1 MIKSKYIW
9 KLTESNL
16 PDEFLKLS
24 KKYKLDT
31 LAAQILW
38 QRGIRAE
45 EEIQAYLNPD
55 LQQLHDP
62 FLLHDMEKATQRI
75 LTAIENGQ
83 NILIYGDY
91 DADGMTASSV
101 MKSALDELG
110 AEVQVYLPNRFTDG
124 YGPNLDVYKYFIQNE
139 DIDLII
145 TVDNGVAGHEAIAYA
160 QSQNVDVIVTDHH
173 SMPEELSK
181 AFAIVHPEHPES
193 NYPFKYLAGVG
204 VAFKVA
210 TALLDYIPSDM
221 LDLVAI
227 GTIADMV
234 SLTDENRILVSHG
247 LKVLAN
253 TERAGLMELM
263 RLSGTDFEKVNEET
277 VGFQIAPRLNALGRL
292 DDPNPAIELLT
303 GWDEEV
309 AAEIAQMIDEKNS
322 ERKVIVENIYNQ
334 ALTMMTDEPVEVLY
348 HQDWHKGVL
357 GIVAGRLLEQFHKP
371 IIMLAEEEGILR
383 GSARSIENFNI
394 FEALNGHRELFIA
407 FGGHKQAAGMTFA
420 LENVEA
426 IKQVMLEFIQENDI
440 DMSEKSSLEVQGSLQ
455 FDQISLETIRS
466 LEKLSPYGMDNSKP
480 HFLLTDYQVE
490 QARSMGK
497 DNSHLKLKLVQN
509 GQALDA
515 VYFGHGSE
523 SLEFEQS
530 DTELVGTL
538 SSNTWNGTT
547 TVQLMVADA
556 RVNGVEL
563 LDIRSRQVELPK
575 NTIRFV
581 HNEVKNGTIEEVL
594 IIEEAPTDKDALSAL
609 TELIHEQDFEL
620 IYFKNTI
627 KKNYYLT
634 GAGTREQFARF
645 YKAIYQYPEFD
656 IRFKLKD
663 LANYLKIP
671 DILMVKMIQIFEEL
685 NFVTIDN
692 GMMSV
697 NKAAEKRDISE
708 SNIYQ
713 ELQEII
719 AFQELFALSPVKE
732 IYKKLKEEDAHAT

>member
-9 KLTESNL
+9 KLTESDL

-62 FLLHDMEKATQRI
+62 FLLHDMEKAVQRI

-173 SMPEELSK
+173 SMPEVLPE

-277 VGFQIAPRLNALGRL
+277 IGFQIAPRLNALGRL

-322 ERKVIVENIYNQ
+322 ERKVIVENIFNQ
-334 ALTMMTDEPVEVLY
+334 ALTMITDEPVQIL
-348 HQDWHKGVL
+348 HHKDWHKGVL

-371 IIMLAEEEGILR
+371 IIMLAEEEGVLR

-394 FEALNGHRELFIA
+394 FEALNEHRELFMA

-426 IKQVMLEFIQENDI
+426 IKQVMLDFIQENDI

-455 FDQISLETIRS
+455 FDEISLETIRS
-466 LEKLSPYGMDNSKP
+466 LEKLSPYGMDNPKP

-515 VYFGHGSE
+515 VYFGHGAE

-594 IIEEAPTDKDALSAL
+594 IIEEAPTDKEALSAL
-609 TELIHEQDFEL
+609 TELIHEQEFEL

-671 DILMVKMIQIFEEL
+671 DILLIKMIQIFEEL

-713 ELQEII
+713 ELQEIV
-719 AFQELFALSPVKE
+719 AFQELFALSPVNE

>member
-9 KLTESNL
+9 KLTESDL

-62 FLLHDMEKATQRI
+62 FLLHDMEKAVQRI

-173 SMPEELSK
+173 SMPEVLPE

-309 AAEIAQMIDEKNS
+309 VSEIAQMIDEKNS
-322 ERKVIVENIYNQ
+322 ERKVIVENIFNQ
-334 ALTMMTDEPVEVLY
+334 ALTMITDEPVQILY
-348 HQDWHKGVL
+348 HKDWHKGVL
-357 GIVAGRLLEQFHKP
+357 GIVAGRLLEQFHKT

-426 IKQVMLEFIQENDI
+426 IKQVMLDFIQDNDI
-440 DMSEKSSLEVQGSLQ
+440 DMSGKSTLEVQGSLQ

-466 LEKLSPYGMDNSKP
+466 LEKLSPYGMDNPKP

-515 VYFGHGSE
+515 VYFGHGAE

-594 IIEEAPTDKDALSAL
+594 IIEEAPTDKEALSAL
-609 TELIHEQDFEL
+609 AELIHEQEFEL

-671 DILMVKMIQIFEEL
+671 DILLIKMIQIFEEL

-713 ELQEII
+713 ELQEIV

>member
-9 KLTESNL
+9 KLTESDL

-62 FLLHDMEKATQRI
+62 FLLHDMEKAVQRI

-173 SMPEELSK
+173 SMPEVLPE

-277 VGFQIAPRLNALGRL
+277 IGFQIAPRLNALGRL

-322 ERKVIVENIYNQ
+322 ERKVIVENIFNQ
-334 ALTMMTDEPVEVLY
+334 ALTMITDEPVQILY
-348 HQDWHKGVL
+348 HKDWHKGVL

-394 FEALNGHRELFIA
+394 FEALNEHRELFMA

-426 IKQVMLEFIQENDI
+426 IKQVMLDFIQENDI

-455 FDQISLETIRS
+455 FDEISLETIRS
-466 LEKLSPYGMDNSKP
+466 LEKLSPYGMDNPKP

-515 VYFGHGSE
+515 VYFGHGAE

-594 IIEEAPTDKDALSAL
+594 IIEEAPTDKEALSAL
-609 TELIHEQDFEL
+609 TELIHEQEFEL

-671 DILMVKMIQIFEEL
+671 DILLIKMIQIFEEL

-713 ELQEII
+713 ELQEIV

>member
-9 KLTESNL
+9 KLTESDL
-16 PDEFLKLS
+16 PDAFLKLS

-173 SMPEELSK
+173 SMPEELPK

-426 IKQVMLEFIQENDI
+426 IKQVMVEFIQENDI

-466 LEKLSPYGMDNSKP
+466 LEKLSPYGMDNPKP

>member
-466 LEKLSPYGMDNSKP
+466 LEKLSPYGMDNPKP

>member
-9 KLTESNL
+9 NLTESDL

-38 QRGIRAE
+38 QRGIRTE
-45 EEIQAYLNPD
+45 EKMQTFLKPD

-62 FLLHDMEKATQRI
+62 FLLHDMEKAVQRI

-124 YGPNLDVYKYFIQNE
+124 YGPNPDVYKYFIQNE

-160 QSQNVDVIVTDHH
+160 QSQDVDVIVTDHH
-173 SMPEELSK
+173 SMPEELPE
-181 AFAIVHPEHPES
+181 AFAIVHPEHPGAD
-193 NYPFKYLAGVG
+193 YPFKYLAGVG

-303 GWDEEV
+303 GWDEEAV
-309 AAEIAQMIDEKNS
+309 AEIAQMIDEKNS
-322 ERKVIVENIYNQ
+322 ERKVIVENIFNQ
-334 ALTMMTDEPVEVLY
+334 ALTMMTDDPVQILY
-348 HQDWHKGVL
+348 HKDWHKGVL

-426 IKQVMLEFIQENDI
+426 IKQVMLDFIQDNDI
-440 DMSEKSSLEVQGSLQ
+440 DMSGKSTLEVQGSLQ

-466 LEKLSPYGMDNSKP
+466 LEKLSPYGMDNPKP
-480 HFLLTDYQVE
+480 HFLITDYQVE

-497 DNSHLKLKLVQN
+497 DNSHLKLKLVQK
-509 GQALDA
+509 GQPLDA
-515 VYFGHGSE
+515 VYFGHGTE

-530 DTELVGTL
+530 DTELIGTL

-594 IIEEAPTDKDALSAL
+594 IIEEAPTDKGALSTL

-627 KKNYYLT
+627 KQNYYLT

-671 DILMVKMIQIFEEL
+671 DILLIKMIQIFEEL

-697 NKAAEKRDISE
+697 NKAAEKRDIAE

-713 ELQEII
+713 ELREIV

>member
-9 KLTESNL
+9 KLTESDL

-62 FLLHDMEKATQRI
+62 FLLHDMEKAVQRI

-110 AEVQVYLPNRFTDG
+110 AEVQVYLPNRFTDD

-173 SMPEELSK
+173 SMPEVLPE

-277 VGFQIAPRLNALGRL
+277 IGFQIAPRLNALGRL

-322 ERKVIVENIYNQ
+322 ERKVIVENIFNQ
-334 ALTMMTDEPVEVLY
+334 ALTMITDEPIQIL
-348 HQDWHKGVL
+348 HHKDWHKGVL

-371 IIMLAEEEGILR
+371 IIMLAEEEGVLR

-394 FEALNGHRELFIA
+394 FEALNEHRELFMA
-407 FGGHKQAAGMTFA
+407 FGGYKQAAGMTFA

-426 IKQVMLEFIQENDI
+426 IKQVMLDFIQENDI

-455 FDQISLETIRS
+455 FDEISLETIRS
-466 LEKLSPYGMDNSKP
+466 LEKLSPYGMDNPKP

-515 VYFGHGSE
+515 VYFGHGAE

-594 IIEEAPTDKDALSAL
+594 IIEEAPTDKEALSAL
-609 TELIHEQDFEL
+609 TELIHEQEFEL

-671 DILMVKMIQIFEEL
+671 DILLIKMIQIFEEL

-713 ELQEII
+713 ELQEIV

>member
-9 KLTESNL
+9 KLTESDL

-62 FLLHDMEKATQRI
+62 FLLHDMEKAVQRI

-173 SMPEELSK
+173 SMPEVLPE

-277 VGFQIAPRLNALGRL
+277 IGFQIAPRLNALGRL

-322 ERKVIVENIYNQ
+322 ERKVIVENIFNQ
-334 ALTMMTDEPVEVLY
+334 ALTMITDEPVQILY
-348 HQDWHKGVL
+348 HKDWHKGVL

-394 FEALNGHRELFIA
+394 FEALNEHRELFMA

-426 IKQVMLEFIQENDI
+426 IKQVMLDFIQENDI
-440 DMSEKSSLEVQGSLQ
+440 DMSGKSSLEVQGSLQ
-455 FDQISLETIRS
+455 FDEISLETIRS
-466 LEKLSPYGMDNSKP
+466 LEKLSPYGMDNPKP

-515 VYFGHGSE
+515 VYFGHGAE

-594 IIEEAPTDKDALSAL
+594 IIEEAPTDKEALSAL
-609 TELIHEQDFEL
+609 AELIHEQEFEL

-671 DILMVKMIQIFEEL
+671 DILLIKMIQIFEEL

-708 SNIYQ
+708 SNIYR
-713 ELQEII
+713 ELQEIV

>member
-9 KLTESNL
+9 KLTESDL

-173 SMPEELSK
+173 SMPEELPQ

-292 DDPNPAIELLT
+292 NDPNPAIELLT

-357 GIVAGRLLEQFHKP
+357 GIVAGRLLDQFHKP

-466 LEKLSPYGMDNSKP
+466 LEKLSPYGMDNPKP

>member
-9 KLTESNL
+9 KLTESDL

-62 FLLHDMEKATQRI
+62 FLLHDMEKAVQRI

-173 SMPEELSK
+173 SMPEVLPE

-277 VGFQIAPRLNALGRL
+277 IGFQIAPRLNALGRL

-322 ERKVIVENIYNQ
+322 ERKVIVENIFNQ
-334 ALTMMTDEPVEVLY
+334 ALTMITDEPIQIL
-348 HQDWHKGVL
+348 HHKDWHKGVL

-371 IIMLAEEEGILR
+371 IIMLAEEEGVLR

-394 FEALNGHRELFIA
+394 FEALNEHRELFMA

-426 IKQVMLEFIQENDI
+426 IKQVMLDFIQENDI

-455 FDQISLETIRS
+455 FDEISLETIRS
-466 LEKLSPYGMDNSKP
+466 LEKLSPYGMDNPKP

-515 VYFGHGSE
+515 VYFGHGAE

-594 IIEEAPTDKDALSAL
+594 IIEEAPTDKEALSAL
-609 TELIHEQDFEL
+609 TELIHEQEFEL

-671 DILMVKMIQIFEEL
+671 DILLIKMIQIFEEL

-713 ELQEII
+713 ELQEIV
-719 AFQELFALSPVKE
+719 AFQELFALSSVKE

>member
-173 SMPEELSK
+173 SMPEELPK

-466 LEKLSPYGMDNSKP
+466 LEKLSPYGMDNPKP

>member
-9 KLTESNL
+9 NLTESDL

-38 QRGIRAE
+38 QRGIRTE
-45 EEIQAYLNPD
+45 EKMQTFLKPD

-62 FLLHDMEKATQRI
+62 FLLHDMEKAVQRI

-124 YGPNLDVYKYFIQNE
+124 YGPNPDVYKYFIQNE

-160 QSQNVDVIVTDHH
+160 QSQDVDVIVTDHH
-173 SMPEELSK
+173 SMPEELPE
-181 AFAIVHPEHPES
+181 AFAIVHPEHPGAD
-193 NYPFKYLAGVG
+193 YPFKYLAGVG

-309 AAEIAQMIDEKNS
+309 VAEIAQMIDEKNS
-322 ERKVIVENIYNQ
+322 ERKVIVENIFNQ
-334 ALTMMTDEPVEVLY
+334 ALTMMTDDPVQILY
-348 HQDWHKGVL
+348 HKDWHKGVL

-426 IKQVMLEFIQENDI
+426 IKQVMLDFIQDNDI
-440 DMSEKSSLEVQGSLQ
+440 DMSGKSTLEVQGSLQ

-466 LEKLSPYGMDNSKP
+466 LEKLSPYGMDNPKP
-480 HFLLTDYQVE
+480 HFLIADYQVE

-497 DNSHLKLKLVQN
+497 DNSHLKLKLVQK
-509 GQALDA
+509 GQSLDA
-515 VYFGHGSE
+515 VYFGHGTE

-594 IIEEAPTDKDALSAL
+594 IIEEAPTDKGALSTL

-627 KKNYYLT
+627 KQNYYLT

-671 DILMVKMIQIFEEL
+671 DILLIKMIQIFEEL

-697 NKAAEKRDISE
+697 NKAAEKRDIAE

-713 ELQEII
+713 ELREIV

>member
-9 KLTESNL
+9 KLTESDL

-62 FLLHDMEKATQRI
+62 FLLHDMEKAVQRI

-173 SMPEELSK
+173 SMPEVLPE

-193 NYPFKYLAGVG
+193 NYPFRYLAGVG

-277 VGFQIAPRLNALGRL
+277 IGFQIAPRLNALGRL

-322 ERKVIVENIYNQ
+322 ERKVIVENIFNQ
-334 ALTMMTDEPVEVLY
+334 ALTMITDEPVQILY
-348 HQDWHKGVL
+348 HKDWHKGVL

-371 IIMLAEEEGILR
+371 IIMLAEEEGVLR

-394 FEALNGHRELFIA
+394 FEALNEHRELFMA

-420 LENVEA
+420 LENVEV
-426 IKQVMLEFIQENDI
+426 IKQVMLDFIQENDI
-440 DMSEKSSLEVQGSLQ
+440 DMSGKSSLEVQGSLQ
-455 FDQISLETIRS
+455 FDEISLETIRS
-466 LEKLSPYGMDNSKP
+466 LEKLSPYGMDNPKP

-515 VYFGHGSE
+515 VYFGHGAE

-594 IIEEAPTDKDALSAL
+594 IIEEAPTDKEALSAL
-609 TELIHEQDFEL
+609 AELIHEQEFEL

-671 DILMVKMIQIFEEL
+671 DILLIKMIQIFEEL

-708 SNIYQ
+708 SNIYR
-713 ELQEII
+713 ELQEIV

>member
-62 FLLHDMEKATQRI
+62 FLLHDMEQATQRI

-173 SMPEELSK
+173 SMPEELPK

-466 LEKLSPYGMDNSKP
+466 LEKLSPYGMDNPKP

>member
-9 KLTESNL
+9 KLTESDL
-16 PDEFLKLS
+16 PDAFLKLS

-173 SMPEELSK
+173 SMPEELPK

-303 GWDEEV
+303 GWDEEM

-466 LEKLSPYGMDNSKP
+466 LEKLSPYGMDNPKP

>member
-9 KLTESNL
+9 KLTESDL

-38 QRGIRAE
+38 QRGIRTE
-45 EEIQAYLNPD
+45 EKMQTFLKPD

-62 FLLHDMEKATQRI
+62 FLLHDMEKAVQRI

-173 SMPEELSK
+173 SMPEVLPE

-277 VGFQIAPRLNALGRL
+277 IGFQIAPRLNALGRL

-322 ERKVIVENIYNQ
+322 ERKVIVENIFNQ
-334 ALTMMTDEPVEVLY
+334 ALTMITDEPIQIL
-348 HQDWHKGVL
+348 HHKDWHKGVL

-371 IIMLAEEEGILR
+371 IIMLAEEEGVLR

-394 FEALNGHRELFIA
+394 FEALNEHRELFMA

-426 IKQVMLEFIQENDI
+426 IKQVMLDFIQENDI

-455 FDQISLETIRS
+455 FDEISLETIRS
-466 LEKLSPYGMDNSKP
+466 LEKLSPYGMDNPKP

-515 VYFGHGSE
+515 VYFGHGAE

-594 IIEEAPTDKDALSAL
+594 IIEEAPTDKEALSAL
-609 TELIHEQDFEL
+609 TELIHEQEFEL

-671 DILMVKMIQIFEEL
+671 DILLIKMIQIFEEL

-713 ELQEII
+713 ELQEIV

>member
-16 PDEFLKLS
+16 PEEFLKLS

-173 SMPEELSK
+173 SMPEELPK

-466 LEKLSPYGMDNSKP
+466 LEKLSPYGMDNPKP

>member
-9 KLTESNL
+9 KLTESDL

-62 FLLHDMEKATQRI
+62 FLLHDMEKAVQRI

-173 SMPEELSK
+173 SMPEVLPE

-277 VGFQIAPRLNALGRL
+277 IGFQIAPRLNALGRL

-322 ERKVIVENIYNQ
+322 ERKVIVENIFNQ
-334 ALTMMTDEPVEVLY
+334 ALTMITDEPIQIL
-348 HQDWHKGVL
+348 HHKDWHKGVL

-371 IIMLAEEEGILR
+371 IIMLAEEEGVLR

-394 FEALNGHRELFIA
+394 FEALNEHRELFMA

-426 IKQVMLEFIQENDI
+426 IKQVMLDFIQENDI

-455 FDQISLETIRS
+455 FEEISLETIRS
-466 LEKLSPYGMDNSKP
+466 LEKLSPYGMDNPKP

-515 VYFGHGSE
+515 VYFGHGAE

-594 IIEEAPTDKDALSAL
+594 IIEEAPTDKEALSAL
-609 TELIHEQDFEL
+609 TELIHEQEFEL

-671 DILMVKMIQIFEEL
+671 DILLIKMIQIFEEL

-713 ELQEII
+713 ELQEIV

>member
-9 KLTESNL
+9 KLTESDL

-62 FLLHDMEKATQRI
+62 FLLHDMEKAVQRI

-173 SMPEELSK
+173 SMPEVLPE

-277 VGFQIAPRLNALGRL
+277 IGFQIAPRLNALGRL

-322 ERKVIVENIYNQ
+322 ERKVIVENIFNQ
-334 ALTMMTDEPVEVLY
+334 ALTMITDEPIQIL
-348 HQDWHKGVL
+348 HHKDWHKGVL

-371 IIMLAEEEGILR
+371 IIMLAEEEGVLR

-394 FEALNGHRELFIA
+394 FEALNEHRELFMA
-407 FGGHKQAAGMTFA
+407 FGGYKQAAGMTFA

-426 IKQVMLEFIQENDI
+426 IKQVMLDFIQENDI

-455 FDQISLETIRS
+455 FDEISLETIRS
-466 LEKLSPYGMDNSKP
+466 LEKLSPYGMDNPKP

-515 VYFGHGSE
+515 VYFGHGAE

-594 IIEEAPTDKDALSAL
+594 IIEEAPTDKEALSAL
-609 TELIHEQDFEL
+609 TELIHEQEFEL

-671 DILMVKMIQIFEEL
+671 DILLIKMIQIFEEL

-708 SNIYQ
+708 SNIYR
-713 ELQEII
+713 ELQEIV

>member
-9 KLTESNL
+9 KLTESDL

-62 FLLHDMEKATQRI
+62 FLLHDMEKAVQRI

-173 SMPEELSK
+173 SMPEVLPE

-277 VGFQIAPRLNALGRL
+277 IGFQIAPRLNALGRL

-322 ERKVIVENIYNQ
+322 ERKVIVENIFNQ
-334 ALTMMTDEPVEVLY
+334 SLTMITDEPIQIL
-348 HQDWHKGVL
+348 HHKDWHKGVL

-371 IIMLAEEEGILR
+371 IIMLAEEEGVLR

-394 FEALNGHRELFIA
+394 FEALNEHRELFMA

-426 IKQVMLEFIQENDI
+426 IKQVMLDFIQENDI

-455 FDQISLETIRS
+455 FDEISLETIRS
-466 LEKLSPYGMDNSKP
+466 LEKLSPYGMDNPKP

-515 VYFGHGSE
+515 VYFGHGAE

-594 IIEEAPTDKDALSAL
+594 IIEEAPTDKEALSAL
-609 TELIHEQDFEL
+609 TELIHEQEFEL

-671 DILMVKMIQIFEEL
+671 DILLIKMIQIFEEL

-713 ELQEII
+713 ELQEIV

>member
-9 KLTESNL
+9 KLTESDL

-62 FLLHDMEKATQRI
+62 FLLHDMEKAVQRI

-173 SMPEELSK
+173 SMPKVLPE

-277 VGFQIAPRLNALGRL
+277 IGFQIAPRLNALGRL

-322 ERKVIVENIYNQ
+322 ERKVIVENIFNQ
-334 ALTMMTDEPVEVLY
+334 ALTMITDEPVQIL
-348 HQDWHKGVL
+348 HHKDWHKGVL

-383 GSARSIENFNI
+383 GSARSIESFNI
-394 FEALNGHRELFIA
+394 FEALNEHRELFMA

-426 IKQVMLEFIQENDI
+426 IKQVMLDFIQENDI

-455 FDQISLETIRS
+455 FDEISLETIRS
-466 LEKLSPYGMDNSKP
+466 LEKLSPYGMDNPKP

-515 VYFGHGSE
+515 VYFGHGAE

-594 IIEEAPTDKDALSAL
+594 IIEEAPTDKEALSAL
-609 TELIHEQDFEL
+609 TELIHEQEFEL

-671 DILMVKMIQIFEEL
+671 DILLIKMIQIFEEL

-713 ELQEII
+713 ELQEIV

>member
-9 KLTESNL
+9 KLTESDL

-62 FLLHDMEKATQRI
+62 FLLHDMEKAVQRI

-173 SMPEELSK
+173 SMPEVLPE

-277 VGFQIAPRLNALGRL
+277 IGFQIAPRLNALGRL

-322 ERKVIVENIYNQ
+322 ERKVIVENIFNQ
-334 ALTMMTDEPVEVLY
+334 ALTMITDEPIQIL
-348 HQDWHKGVL
+348 HHKDWHKGVL

-371 IIMLAEEEGILR
+371 IIMLAEEEGVLR

-394 FEALNGHRELFIA
+394 FEALNEHRELFMA

-426 IKQVMLEFIQENDI
+426 IKQVMLDFIQENDI

-455 FDQISLETIRS
+455 FDEISLETIRS
-466 LEKLSPYGMDNSKP
+466 LEKLSPYGMDNPKP

-515 VYFGHGSE
+515 VYFGHGAE

-594 IIEEAPTDKDALSAL
+594 IIEEAPTDKEALSAL
-609 TELIHEQDFEL
+609 AELIHEQEFEL

-671 DILMVKMIQIFEEL
+671 DILLIKMIQIFEEL

-713 ELQEII
+713 ELQEIV

>member
-9 KLTESNL
+9 KLTESDL

-31 LAAQILW
+31 LVAQILW

-62 FLLHDMEKATQRI
+62 FLLHDMEKAVQRI

-173 SMPEELSK
+173 SMPEVLPE

-193 NYPFKYLAGVG
+193 NYPFRYLAGVG

-322 ERKVIVENIYNQ
+322 DRKVIVENIFNQ
-334 ALTMMTDEPVEVLY
+334 ALTMITDEPVQILY
-348 HQDWHKGVL
+348 HKDWHKGVL

-371 IIMLAEEEGILR
+371 IIMLAEEEGVLR

-394 FEALNGHRELFIA
+394 FEALNEHRELFMA

-420 LENVEA
+420 LENVEV
-426 IKQVMLEFIQENDI
+426 IKQVMLDFIQENDI
-440 DMSEKSSLEVQGSLQ
+440 DMSGKSSLEVQGSLQ
-455 FDQISLETIRS
+455 FDEISLETIRS
-466 LEKLSPYGMDNSKP
+466 LEKLSPYGMDNPKP

-515 VYFGHGSE
+515 VYFGHGAE

-594 IIEEAPTDKDALSAL
+594 IIEEAPTDKEALSAL
-609 TELIHEQDFEL
+609 AELIHEQEFEL

-671 DILMVKMIQIFEEL
+671 DILLIKMIQIFEEL

-708 SNIYQ
+708 SNIYR
-713 ELQEII
+713 ELQEIV

>member
-1 MIKSKYIW
+1 LIKSKYIW
-9 KLTESNL
+9 KLTESDL

-173 SMPEELSK
+173 SMPEELPK

-466 LEKLSPYGMDNSKP
+466 LEKLSPYGMDNPKP

-563 LDIRSRQVELPK
+563 LDIRSRQIELPK

>member
-9 KLTESNL
+9 KLTESDL

-62 FLLHDMEKATQRI
+62 FLLHDMEKAVQRI

-173 SMPEELSK
+173 SMPEVLPE

-277 VGFQIAPRLNALGRL
+277 IGFQIAPRLNALGRL

-322 ERKVIVENIYNQ
+322 ERKVIVENIFNQ
-334 ALTMMTDEPVEVLY
+334 ALTMITDEPIQIL
-348 HQDWHKGVL
+348 HHKDWHKGVL

-371 IIMLAEEEGILR
+371 IIMLAEEEGVLR

-394 FEALNGHRELFIA
+394 FEALNEHRELFMA

-426 IKQVMLEFIQENDI
+426 IKQVMLDFIQENDI

-455 FDQISLETIRS
+455 FDEISLETIRS
-466 LEKLSPYGMDNSKP
+466 LEKLSPYGMDNPKP

-497 DNSHLKLKLVQN
+497 DNSHLKLKLV
-509 GQALDA
+509 
-515 VYFGHGSE
+515 
-523 SLEFEQS
+523 
-530 DTELVGTL
+530 
-538 SSNTWNGTT
+538 
-547 TVQLMVADA
+547 
-556 RVNGVEL
+556 
-563 LDIRSRQVELPK
+563 
-575 NTIRFV
+575 
-581 HNEVKNGTIEEVL
+581 
-594 IIEEAPTDKDALSAL
+594 
-609 TELIHEQDFEL
+609 
-620 IYFKNTI
+620 
-627 KKNYYLT
+627 
-634 GAGTREQFARF
+634 
-645 YKAIYQYPEFD
+645 
-656 IRFKLKD
+656 
-663 LANYLKIP
+663 
-671 DILMVKMIQIFEEL
+671 
-685 NFVTIDN
+685 
-692 GMMSV
+692 
-697 NKAAEKRDISE
+697 
-708 SNIYQ
+708 
-713 ELQEII
+713 
-719 AFQELFALSPVKE
+719 
-732 IYKKLKEEDAHAT
+732 

>member
-9 KLTESNL
+9 KLTESDL

-62 FLLHDMEKATQRI
+62 FLLHDMEKAVQRI

-173 SMPEELSK
+173 SMPEVLPE

-277 VGFQIAPRLNALGRL
+277 IGFQIAPRLNALGRL

-322 ERKVIVENIYNQ
+322 ERKVIVENIFNQ
-334 ALTMMTDEPVEVLY
+334 ALTMITDEPVQIL
-348 HQDWHKGVL
+348 HHKDWHKGVL

-383 GSARSIENFNI
+383 GSARSIESFNI
-394 FEALNGHRELFIA
+394 FEALNEHRELFMA

-426 IKQVMLEFIQENDI
+426 IKQVMLDFIQENDI

-455 FDQISLETIRS
+455 FDEISLETIRS
-466 LEKLSPYGMDNSKP
+466 LEKLSPYGMDNPKP

-515 VYFGHGSE
+515 VYFGHGAE

-594 IIEEAPTDKDALSAL
+594 IIEEAPTDKEALSAL
-609 TELIHEQDFEL
+609 TELIHEQEFEL

-645 YKAIYQYPEFD
+645 YKTIYQYPEFD

-671 DILMVKMIQIFEEL
+671 DILLIKMIQIFEEL

-713 ELQEII
+713 ELQEIV

>member
-9 KLTESNL
+9 KLTESDL

-62 FLLHDMEKATQRI
+62 FLLHDMEKAVQRI

-173 SMPEELSK
+173 SMPEVLPE

-277 VGFQIAPRLNALGRL
+277 IGFQIAPRLNALGRL

-322 ERKVIVENIYNQ
+322 ERKVIVENIFNQ
-334 ALTMMTDEPVEVLY
+334 ALTMITDEPIQIL
-348 HQDWHKGVL
+348 HHKDWHKGVL

-371 IIMLAEEEGILR
+371 IIMLAEEEGVLR

-394 FEALNGHRELFIA
+394 FEALNEHRELFMA

-426 IKQVMLEFIQENDI
+426 IKQVMLDFIQENDI

-455 FDQISLETIRS
+455 FDEISLETIRS
-466 LEKLSPYGMDNSKP
+466 LEKLSPYGMDNPKP

-515 VYFGHGSE
+515 VYFGHGAE

-594 IIEEAPTDKDALSAL
+594 IIEEAPTDKEALSAL
-609 TELIHEQDFEL
+609 TELIHEQEFEL

-671 DILMVKMIQIFEEL
+671 DILLIKMIQIFEEL

-713 ELQEII
+713 ELQEIV
-719 AFQELFALSPVKE
+719 AFQEFFALSPVKE

>member
-9 KLTESNL
+9 KLTESDL

-62 FLLHDMEKATQRI
+62 FLLHDMEKAVQRI

-173 SMPEELSK
+173 SMPEVLPE

-277 VGFQIAPRLNALGRL
+277 IGFQIAPRLNALGRL

-322 ERKVIVENIYNQ
+322 ERKVIVENIFNQ
-334 ALTMMTDEPVEVLY
+334 ALTMITDEPVQILY
-348 HQDWHKGVL
+348 HKDWHKGVL

-394 FEALNGHRELFIA
+394 FEALNEHRELFMA

-426 IKQVMLEFIQENDI
+426 IKQVMLDFIQENDI
-440 DMSEKSSLEVQGSLQ
+440 DMSGKSSLEVQGSLQ
-455 FDQISLETIRS
+455 FDEISLETIRS
-466 LEKLSPYGMDNSKP
+466 LEKLSPYGMDNPKP

-515 VYFGHGSE
+515 VYFGHGAE

-594 IIEEAPTDKDALSAL
+594 IIEEAPTDKEALSAL
-609 TELIHEQDFEL
+609 AELIHEQEFEL

-656 IRFKLKD
+656 IRFRLKD

-671 DILMVKMIQIFEEL
+671 DILLIKMIQIFEEL

-708 SNIYQ
+708 SNIYR
-713 ELQEII
+713 ELQEIV

>member
-9 KLTESNL
+9 KLTESDL

-173 SMPEELSK
+173 SMPEELPK

-466 LEKLSPYGMDNSKP
+466 LEKLSPYGMDNPKP

-563 LDIRSRQVELPK
+563 LDIRSRQIELPK

>member
-9 KLTESNL
+9 KLTESDL

-62 FLLHDMEKATQRI
+62 FLLHDMEKAVQRI

-173 SMPEELSK
+173 SMPEVLPE

-277 VGFQIAPRLNALGRL
+277 IGFQIAPRLNALGRL

-322 ERKVIVENIYNQ
+322 ERKVIVENIFNQ
-334 ALTMMTDEPVEVLY
+334 ALTMITDEPIQIL
-348 HQDWHKGVL
+348 HHKDWHKGVL

-371 IIMLAEEEGILR
+371 IIMLAEEEGVLR

-394 FEALNGHRELFIA
+394 FEALNEHRELFMA

-426 IKQVMLEFIQENDI
+426 IKQVMLDFIQENDI

-455 FDQISLETIRS
+455 FDEISLETIRS
-466 LEKLSPYGMDNSKP
+466 LEKLSPYGMDNPKP

-515 VYFGHGSE
+515 VYFGHGAE

-594 IIEEAPTDKDALSAL
+594 IIEEAPTDKEALSAL
-609 TELIHEQDFEL
+609 TELIHEQEFEL

-671 DILMVKMIQIFEEL
+671 DILLIKMIQIFEEL

-713 ELQEII
+713 ELQEIV

>member
-1 MIKSKYIW
+1 LIKSKYIW
-9 KLTESNL
+9 KLTESDL
-16 PDEFLKLS
+16 PDAFLKLS

-173 SMPEELSK
+173 SMPEELPQ

-303 GWDEEV
+303 GWDEEM

-466 LEKLSPYGMDNSKP
+466 LEKLSPYGMDNPKP

-509 GQALDA
+509 GQALDS

-538 SSNTWNGTT
+538 SRNTWNGTT

>member
-173 SMPEELSK
+173 SMPEELPK

-322 ERKVIVENIYNQ
+322 ERKIIVENIYNQ

-466 LEKLSPYGMDNSKP
+466 LEKLSPYGMDNPKP

>member
-1 MIKSKYIW
+1 
-9 KLTESNL
+9 
-16 PDEFLKLS
+16 
-24 KKYKLDT
+24 
-31 LAAQILW
+31 
-38 QRGIRAE
+38 
-45 EEIQAYLNPD
+45 
-55 LQQLHDP
+55 
-62 FLLHDMEKATQRI
+62 
-75 LTAIENGQ
+75 
-83 NILIYGDY
+83 
-91 DADGMTASSV
+91 
-101 MKSALDELG
+101 
-110 AEVQVYLPNRFTDG
+110 
-124 YGPNLDVYKYFIQNE
+124 
-139 DIDLII
+139 
-145 TVDNGVAGHEAIAYA
+145 
-160 QSQNVDVIVTDHH
+160 
-173 SMPEELSK
+173 
-181 AFAIVHPEHPES
+181 
-193 NYPFKYLAGVG
+193 
-204 VAFKVA
+204 
-210 TALLDYIPSDM
+210 
-221 LDLVAI
+221 
-227 GTIADMV
+227 
-234 SLTDENRILVSHG
+234 
-247 LKVLAN
+247 
-253 TERAGLMELM
+253 
-263 RLSGTDFEKVNEET
+263 
-277 VGFQIAPRLNALGRL
+277 
-292 DDPNPAIELLT
+292 
-303 GWDEEV
+303 
-309 AAEIAQMIDEKNS
+309 
-322 ERKVIVENIYNQ
+322 
-334 ALTMMTDEPVEVLY
+334 
-348 HQDWHKGVL
+348 
-357 GIVAGRLLEQFHKP
+357 
-371 IIMLAEEEGILR
+371 
-383 GSARSIENFNI
+383 
-394 FEALNGHRELFIA
+394 
-407 FGGHKQAAGMTFA
+407 
-420 LENVEA
+420 
-426 IKQVMLEFIQENDI
+426 
-440 DMSEKSSLEVQGSLQ
+440 
-455 FDQISLETIRS
+455 
-466 LEKLSPYGMDNSKP
+466 
-480 HFLLTDYQVE
+480 
-490 QARSMGK
+490 MGK

>member
-9 KLTESNL
+9 KLTESDL

-62 FLLHDMEKATQRI
+62 FLLHDMEKAVQRI

-173 SMPEELSK
+173 SMPEVLPE

-263 RLSGTDFEKVNEET
+263 RLSGADFEKVNEET
-277 VGFQIAPRLNALGRL
+277 IGFQIAPRLNALGRL

-322 ERKVIVENIYNQ
+322 ERKVIVENIFNQ
-334 ALTMMTDEPVEVLY
+334 ALTMITDEPIQIL
-348 HQDWHKGVL
+348 HHKDWHKGVL

-371 IIMLAEEEGILR
+371 IIMLAEEEGVLR

-394 FEALNGHRELFIA
+394 FEALNEHRELFMA

-426 IKQVMLEFIQENDI
+426 IKQVMLDFIQENDI

-455 FDQISLETIRS
+455 FDEISLETIRS
-466 LEKLSPYGMDNSKP
+466 LEKLSPYGMDNPKP

-515 VYFGHGSE
+515 VYFGHGAE

-594 IIEEAPTDKDALSAL
+594 IIEEAPTDKEALSAL
-609 TELIHEQDFEL
+609 TELIHEQEFEL

-671 DILMVKMIQIFEEL
+671 DILLIKMIQIFEEL

-713 ELQEII
+713 ELQEIV

>member
-9 KLTESNL
+9 KLTESDL

-173 SMPEELSK
+173 SMPEELPQ

-247 LKVLAN
+247 LKVLTN

-348 HQDWHKGVL
+348 HSDWHKGVL

-466 LEKLSPYGMDNSKP
+466 LEKLSPYGMDNPKP

>member
-9 KLTESNL
+9 KLTESDL

-62 FLLHDMEKATQRI
+62 FLLHDMEKAVQRI

-173 SMPEELSK
+173 SMPEVLPE

-277 VGFQIAPRLNALGRL
+277 IGFQIAPRLNALGRL

-322 ERKVIVENIYNQ
+322 ERKVIVENIFNQ
-334 ALTMMTDEPVEVLY
+334 ALTMITDEPVQIL
-348 HQDWHKGVL
+348 HHKDWHKGVL

-371 IIMLAEEEGILR
+371 IIMLAEEEGVLR

-394 FEALNGHRELFIA
+394 FEALNEHRELFMA

-426 IKQVMLEFIQENDI
+426 IKQVMLDFIQENDI

-455 FDQISLETIRS
+455 FNEISLETIRS
-466 LEKLSPYGMDNSKP
+466 LEKLSPYGMDNPKP

-515 VYFGHGSE
+515 VYFGHGAE

-594 IIEEAPTDKDALSAL
+594 IIEEAPTDKEALSAL
-609 TELIHEQDFEL
+609 TELIHEQEFEL

-671 DILMVKMIQIFEEL
+671 DILLIKMIQIFEEL

-713 ELQEII
+713 ELQEIV
-719 AFQELFALSPVKE
+719 AFQELFALSPVNE

>member
-9 KLTESNL
+9 KLTESDL

-62 FLLHDMEKATQRI
+62 FLLHDMEKAVQRI

-173 SMPEELSK
+173 SMPEVLPE

-277 VGFQIAPRLNALGRL
+277 IGFQIAPRLNALGRL

-322 ERKVIVENIYNQ
+322 ERKVIVENIFNQ
-334 ALTMMTDEPVEVLY
+334 ALTMITDEPVQIL
-348 HQDWHKGVL
+348 HHKDWHKGVL
-357 GIVAGRLLEQFHKP
+357 GIAAGRLLEQFHKP

-383 GSARSIENFNI
+383 GSARSIESFNI
-394 FEALNGHRELFIA
+394 FEALNEHRELFMA

-426 IKQVMLEFIQENDI
+426 IKQVMLDFIQENDI

-455 FDQISLETIRS
+455 FDEISLETIRS
-466 LEKLSPYGMDNSKP
+466 LEKLSPYGMDNPKP

-515 VYFGHGSE
+515 VYFGHGAE

-594 IIEEAPTDKDALSAL
+594 IIEEAPTDKEALSAL
-609 TELIHEQDFEL
+609 TELIHEQEFEL

-671 DILMVKMIQIFEEL
+671 DILLIKMIQIFEEL

-713 ELQEII
+713 ELQEIV

>member
-9 KLTESNL
+9 KLTESDL

-173 SMPEELSK
+173 SMPEELPQ

-334 ALTMMTDEPVEVLY
+334 ALTMMTDEPVEVFY
-348 HQDWHKGVL
+348 HPDWHKGVL

-466 LEKLSPYGMDNSKP
+466 LEKLSPYGMDNPKP